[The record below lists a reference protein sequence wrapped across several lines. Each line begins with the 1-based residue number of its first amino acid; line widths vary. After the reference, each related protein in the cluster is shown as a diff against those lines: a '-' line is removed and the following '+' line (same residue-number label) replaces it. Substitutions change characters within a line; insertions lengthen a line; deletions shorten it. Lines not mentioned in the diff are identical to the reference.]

1 MVYQDKG
8 SKMQM
13 NTTGYLNA
21 NKNALQNSTLYNNSE
36 KLSQKQP
43 QQKEELT
50 AQEHIEKSAVE
61 VSLSM
66 NAQIVLFSMNSGDK
80 IKDNTSAQKDILS
93 FLSGE
98 SISEDFNLKNTGY
111 EGKPIT
117 ELSVEEATE
126 LIDDDGFFGI
136 EKTSQ
141 RVANFVFNF
150 SGDDIE
156 LLEKGR
162 EGIVT
167 GYNEAQEMW
176 SGELPQISVDTQA
189 KTLELIDARI
199 AELKDQNK

>member
-1 MVYQDKG
+1 
-8 SKMQM
+8 MQM